1 MARYWRPLTQKELPD
16 LSSGDL
22 VVLRKNYLSNPDR
35 LPVAYVEAKYV
46 AKVKRAVIRVLEKGC
61 DTATCVGLTE
71 VGWYVDDGWKM
82 TQKEWQT

>member
-1 MARYWRPLTQKELPD
+1 
-16 LSSGDL
+16 
-22 VVLRKNYLSNPDR
+22 
-35 LPVAYVEAKYV
+35 V